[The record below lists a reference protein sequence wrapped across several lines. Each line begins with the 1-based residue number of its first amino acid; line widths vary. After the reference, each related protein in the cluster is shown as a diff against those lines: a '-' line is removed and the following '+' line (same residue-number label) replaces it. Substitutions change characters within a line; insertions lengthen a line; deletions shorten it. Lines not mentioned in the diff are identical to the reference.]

1 MNINQTILEQ
11 AIINIKDSLP
21 EKNINDSYAFLL
33 YTIMITLWVD
43 IYEALECVTEWW
55 WDNNI
60 DWFHID
66 QTNENI
72 IVSIFQSKYRTNLD
86 KSIAKNDIDLLI
98 QSLDWIFWWNIPS
111 IANEKLLNKIKD
123 LKNIIAENWLS
134 KKPIVNIYIV
144 TNWKKPNRGDTE
156 KADNF
161 KKERNNFE
169 FRYLNTEDLLE
180 IDSNQNKSDY
190 KVRILSKWEVVKHTL
205 WKVKSL
211 ILMISAES
219 LIKLYEEW
227 WKDKILDKNIRYFLW
242 NNKINSKIKETAES
256 KEDAEYFYCLNN
268 WISVVCD
275 YVEYEDDLNWNKIIE
290 LKNPNIVNWGQTTK
304 TIYQLSKESKLF
316 WNTLQQVNVL
326 TRIYETQNEELINKI
341 VEWTN
346 RQNPIFVRD
355 IKSNDDIQKKVKK
368 YFKGKWF
375 YLEVKR
381 NEYKAEKIDR
391 SKIISNDRLLQA
403 YISIYE
409 KIPAQAYLSKW
420 SVFEK
425 YFNIIFSEEN
435 NDLAQKMF
443 RAFELLHFVEKKW
456 DYVESSLFSM
466 LFILVLLQNQLEDVN
481 IPINLDK
488 LETNYLKTKKIIDSL
503 ILNRQKALWD
513 KYSNNNLFKSWDL
526 NSLIEVEI
534 EQYNKSK

>member
-11 AIINIKDSLP
+11 ALINIKDSLK

-33 YTIMITLWVD
+33 YSMMTILWVD
-43 IYEALECVTEWW
+43 MYEAIESVTEWW

-60 DWFHID
+60 DWFYID

-72 IVSIFQSKYRTNLD
+72 IVSIFQSKHRTNLD
-86 KSIAKNDIDLLI
+86 KSVAKNDIDLLV

-144 TNWKKPNRGDTE
+144 TNWKKPNLGDRE

-169 FRYLNTEDLLE
+169 FRYYDTEDLLE
-180 IDSNQNKSDY
+180 IDSYQNKSDY

-219 LIKLYEEW
+219 LIKLYEEG

-256 KEDAEYFYCLNN
+256 QEDSQYFYCLNN
-268 WISVVCD
+268 WISIVCD
-275 YVEYEDDLNWNKIIE
+275 YVEYQDDLNGNKIIE
-290 LKNPNIVNWGQTTK
+290 IENPNIVNWWQTTK
-304 TIYQLSKESKLF
+304 SLYDLSKQSKIF
-316 WNTLQQVNVL
+316 GNTLNNVSVL
-326 TRIYETQNEELINKI
+326 TRIYETKNDELINKI

-368 YFKGKWF
+368 YFEEKWF

-381 NEYKAEKIDR
+381 NEYKTEKIDR

-403 YISIYE
+403 YISIFQG
-409 KIPAQAYLSKW
+409 IPAQAYLSKW
-420 SVFEK
+420 KVFEN
-425 YFNIIFSEEN
+425 YFNVIFSNEN
-435 NDLAQKMF
+435 ENLAKKMF
-443 RAFELLHFVEKKW
+443 RSFELLNFIEKKW
-456 DYVESSLFSM
+456 DYLESSLFS
-466 LFILVLLQNQLEDVN
+466 LLYILIKLNSNLEN
-481 IPINLDK
+481 INLEVDYK
-488 LETNYLKTKKIIDSL
+488 LLETNYIKAKAIISSL
-503 ILNRQKALWD
+503 VTNRQKDLWD

-526 NSLIEVEI
+526 NSFIDIEI
-534 EQYNKSK
+534 EK